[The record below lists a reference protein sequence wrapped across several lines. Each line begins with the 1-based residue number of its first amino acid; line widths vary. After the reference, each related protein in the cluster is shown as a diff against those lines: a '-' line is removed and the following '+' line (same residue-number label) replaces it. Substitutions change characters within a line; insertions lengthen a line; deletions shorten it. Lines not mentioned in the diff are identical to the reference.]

1 MPCWGRVLFRAV
13 SCSEKEELCADGICG
28 SVFDIQQDASQADCC
43 VFSWEMLH
51 VTEYGGLVHV
61 FSCFSSPRTVVV
73 FAVLR
78 QGLTRKSGF
87 MLLLEMIL
95 SNLVLEQVKLF

>member
-1 MPCWGRVLFRAV
+1 M
-13 SCSEKEELCADGICG
+13 
-28 SVFDIQQDASQADCC
+28 
-43 VFSWEMLH
+43 
-51 VTEYGGLVHV
+51 TEYGGLVHV